1 MSTVY
6 RPDQAPVPAPHEQA
20 EPAKEPWLRRV
31 PTPVFI
37 TVYGA
42 VLIAI
47 AVGAAMLVNYS
58 MHEPDKAAALPQPVR
73 PFNPAP
79 ADPTNVAESIRTY
92 LIEDAE
98 VGATHTG
105 AMLRGTIASSA
116 MAQPAELTGHLSR
129 LLEQNCLDT
138 VALTAPDGMR
148 VNFWGFCFST
158 ISGPTISTMIDVAE
172 EEGADS
178 VSFYNYADRGNRHEV
193 TLNWF
198 SAGSDDELDAL
209 AKRWRATE
217 IPEDLVRINFT
228 AYGDDNVILLEKD
241 ATSGNKFER
250 YPELNSQG

>member
-1 MSTVY
+1 MSTAY
-6 RPDQAPVPAPHEQA
+6 RTDQAPVPAPTEQA
-20 EPAKEPWLRRV
+20 EPVKEPWLRRV
-31 PTPVFI
+31 PAPAFI
-37 TVYGA
+37 TAYGA

-58 MHEPDKAAALPQPVR
+58 AHEPEKAVELPQPVR

-79 ADPTNVAESIRTY
+79 ADPTNVAESVRTY

-105 AMLRGTIASSA
+105 AMLRGNISTTA

-138 VALTAPDGMR
+138 VALTAPGGMR

-158 ISGPTISTMIDVAE
+158 ISAPAISTMIDAADK
-172 EEGADS
+172 EGADS

-198 SAGSDDELDAL
+198 SAGPDTALDAL
-209 AKRWRATE
+209 AKRWRATA
-217 IPEDLVRINFT
+217 IPEDLQRINFT
-228 AYGDDNVILLEKD
+228 AYGDDNVILFEKD
-241 ATSGNKFER
+241 ASTGNKLER
-250 YPELNSQG
+250 YPELNPRG